1 MKCDCERFINLYP
14 LQAAA
19 LGNKKEVTTD
29 LTKEDSTLLIAAM
42 SGKQAPERFNHFA
55 VIVSA
60 GMHQPVEE

>member
-19 LGNKKEVTTD
+19 LGNKKEVSTD
-29 LTKEDSTLLIAAM
+29 LTKGNSTLLIAEI
-42 SGKQAPERFNHFA
+42 SGKQPPERCNHFA
-55 VIVSA
+55 VIVGA